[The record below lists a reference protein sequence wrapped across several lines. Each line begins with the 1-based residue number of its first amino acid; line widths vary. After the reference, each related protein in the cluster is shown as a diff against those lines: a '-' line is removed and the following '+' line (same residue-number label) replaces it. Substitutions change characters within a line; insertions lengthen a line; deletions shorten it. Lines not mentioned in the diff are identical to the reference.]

1 MFESS
6 LAKEMTAYLELR
18 KLSVAKSTIL
28 QDERVLTM
36 LDKYLQENN
45 YSGQKLT
52 EEILEAWMLTLTGKS
67 KTRKRK
73 VEVVRNFSKYLSS
86 IGHESFLPN
95 SPREKSDYIPYIYS
109 DEEL

>member
-45 YSGQKLT
+45 YSGHKLT
-52 EEILEAWMLTLTGKS
+52 EEILEA
-67 KTRKRK
+67 
-73 VEVVRNFSKYLSS
+73 
-86 IGHESFLPN
+86 
-95 SPREKSDYIPYIYS
+95 
-109 DEEL
+109 